1 MQQGRQDDGMPK
13 AAHWE
18 QFGGTL
24 QNGDDDGL
32 QRAHGVFLTEGPRF
46 GKGAINRSSGRK
58 HCCAVIHRNAREF
71 VPVLAFQRP
80 RSGLANRDIAGQ
92 YGHAWR
98 TITTTTAIITPITG
112 TIAPSPS
119 ARR

>member
-1 MQQGRQDDGMPK
+1 M
-13 AAHWE
+13 
-18 QFGGTL
+18 
-24 QNGDDDGL
+24 
-32 QRAHGVFLTEGPRF
+32 
-46 GKGAINRSSGRK
+46 
-58 HCCAVIHRNAREF
+58 
-71 VPVLAFQRP
+71 
-80 RSGLANRDIAGQ
+80 ANRDIAGQ